1 MNPLSVNILE
11 RLLKGGINYIP
22 LPHRV
27 GCCCTEC
34 STKQKA
40 DGLRLRRRNG
50 FGPTLERTEIRP
62 VLDGSD
68 RQQLKI
74 KIISI
79 SIRCE
84 SSTWKWSSSYSDR
97 NWSNNE
103 IFSIGIWFP
112 KTVTCRNRISRR
124 ISWSRDQLTHGD
136 RTWDISF
143 MTGRDRSNRANIR
156 IFKLM

>member
-40 DGLRLRRRNG
+40 DGLRLRMQNG
-50 FGPTLERTEIRP
+50 FVPTFDWTEIRP

-68 RQQLKI
+68 RQELKI

-84 SSTWKWSSSYSDR
+84 SSTWK
-97 NWSNNE
+97 
-103 IFSIGIWFP
+103 
-112 KTVTCRNRISRR
+112 
-124 ISWSRDQLTHGD
+124 
-136 RTWDISF
+136 
-143 MTGRDRSNRANIR
+143 
-156 IFKLM
+156 

>member
-1 MNPLSVNILE
+1 MEKPLMNPLSVNILE

-40 DGLRLRRRNG
+40 DGLRLRMQNG
-50 FGPTLERTEIRP
+50 FVPTFDWTEIRP
-62 VLDGSD
+62 VLDESN

-79 SIRCE
+79 PVRCE

-103 IFSIGIWFP
+103 IFPIGIWFP

-124 ISWSRDQLTHGD
+124 ISWSRDQLTLGQHFHE
-136 RTWDISF
+136 IL
-143 MTGRDRSNRANIR
+143 IL
-156 IFKLM
+156 KLR